1 MGCGALRGGR
11 RGRWPKRLSGQ
22 VEYLI
27 DLSFELG
34 VPLAQLR
41 SMSAADLA
49 LYQRYTARRMFP
61 GRRIEKLL
69 AQVSMVL
76 AQVNGHKA
84 RLADYLFDPIEDNDE
99 DGPAPTPDEVASALN
114 FTPRKR
120 PPRSD
125 QPQEHTDGKQPR

>member
-1 MGCGALRGGR
+1 
-11 RGRWPKRLSGQ
+11 
-22 VEYLI
+22 
-27 DLSFELG
+27 
-34 VPLAQLR
+34 VPLGQLR
-41 SMSAADLA
+41 SMTAADLA

-84 RLADYLFDPIEDNDE
+84 RLADYLFDPPDDDDE
-99 DGPAPTPDEVASALN
+99 DGPKVTPDEVASALN

-120 PPRSD
+120 PPRQD
-125 QPQEHTDGKQPR
+125 GDPDNGQQPG

>member
-1 MGCGALRGGR
+1 MT
-11 RGRWPKRLSGQ
+11 
-22 VEYLI
+22 
-27 DLSFELG
+27 
-34 VPLAQLR
+34 
-41 SMSAADLA
+41 AADLA

-84 RLADYLFDPIEDNDE
+84 RLSDYLFDPTEDDE
-99 DGPAPTPDEVASALN
+99 DGPAPTPDEVAGALN

-120 PPRSD
+120 PPRQD
-125 QPQEHTDGKQPR
+125 GDTNNGEQPG